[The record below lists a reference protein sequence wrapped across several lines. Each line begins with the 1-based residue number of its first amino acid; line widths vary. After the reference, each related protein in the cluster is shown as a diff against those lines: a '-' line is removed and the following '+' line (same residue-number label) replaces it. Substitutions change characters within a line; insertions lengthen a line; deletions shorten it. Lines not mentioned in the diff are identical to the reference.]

1 MKTIA
6 ASLWGIA
13 SGSLWRAADSQMVT
27 PPGSRHLTIQE
38 LDAILQTD
46 ATKEFE

>member
-1 MKTIA
+1 MA
-6 ASLWGIA
+6 APFWGVA
-13 SGSLWRAADSQMVT
+13 SSSMWRAASAQMVT
-27 PPGSRHLTIQE
+27 PPGSRHLTIEE